1 MAKVSFA
8 NIPAEAPA
16 PAAPVDTEAQETQA
30 PGPQE
35 NTAVVSAQSQAVVP
49 SDGYHDEPDIDPSD
63 IKLPRLKLLQGT
75 SDKKLLQQFGFGS
88 ILLKDLIAVA
98 KARTESE
105 PAKPATIVFVKLLSK
120 TYTERAKKFGD
131 PTAFA
136 RSLAE
141 VEEQGGTV
149 DWRESRDNPRA
160 NSSKP
165 WYQVNA
171 NCLLLVQKPDAEE
184 DDAHFPFEA
193 DGKLYCPAL
202 YSVKS
207 FAYEEFFQTIATAKV
222 TGELRKDGW
231 SSRFIQVVPEIRA
244 GKGNAEFAVPTVRF
258 GAPTPEAVRQLAAQ
272 Y

>member
-16 PAAPVDTEAQETQA
+16 TAAPAEAEA
-30 PGPQE
+30 PINNAPVNNEQ
-35 NTAVVSAQSQAVVP
+35 AVVPAQSQAVIP
-49 SDGYHDEPDIDPSD
+49 SDGYHEEPNIDPSD

-88 ILLKDLIAVA
+88 ILLKDVVAIA
-98 KARTESE
+98 KARTENE

-120 TYTERAKKFGD
+120 TYTERALKFGD

-141 VEEQGGTV
+141 VEEQGGTI
-149 DWRESRDNPRA
+149 DWRESRDNKKSG
-160 NSSKP
+160 SSKP

-171 NCLLLVQKPDAEE
+171 NCLVLVQKPEDA

-193 DGKLYCPAL
+193 DGKLYCPAI

-207 FAYEEFFQTIATAKV
+207 FAYETFFQEIATSKA
-222 TGELRKDGW
+222 TGELRKGGW
-231 SSRFIQVVPEIRA
+231 ASRFIRVIPEIRS
-244 GKGNAEFAVPTVRF
+244 GKGNAEFAVPTVKF
-258 GAPTPEAVRQLAAQ
+258 GDETGEAVRQLAAQ